1 MNAFGEQLVFVHDD
15 GERDARLYHG
25 DVDWEP
31 RRVSDANGVAQVED
45 LILDRDDRANLRA
58 CWVATRAA
66 APRARSGR
74 PLSGVVA
81 REQVR
86 VLRQASAPST
96 RSSPSMPS
104 PIRRE
109 GAGATHSRGIMSG
122 ALPAAL
128 ARSQTTRMVQVV

>member
-1 MNAFGEQLVFVHDD
+1 MNAFGEQLVFVHND

-25 DVDWEP
+25 DVNWEP
-31 RRVSDANGVAQVED
+31 RRVSDATGVAQVED
-45 LILDRDDRANLRA
+45 LILDRDDRAYLRA

-66 APRARSGR
+66 ARSARSGR

-96 RSSPSMPS
+96 RSFPSMPS
-104 PIRRE
+104 PECRARRTQRPPRLRH
-109 GAGATHSRGIMSG
+109 GLASTHG
-122 ALPAAL
+122 
-128 ARSQTTRMVQVV
+128 